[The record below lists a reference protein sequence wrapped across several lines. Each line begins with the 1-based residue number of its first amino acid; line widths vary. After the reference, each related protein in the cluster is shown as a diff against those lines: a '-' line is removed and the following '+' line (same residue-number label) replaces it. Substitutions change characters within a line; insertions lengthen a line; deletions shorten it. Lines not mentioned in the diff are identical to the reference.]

1 MEDKKVP
8 FEPLFEK
15 VKEYINTTL
24 ELTKLKTIDKASGI
38 ISALVVQIGIV
49 FLLSFFFLFINIGL
63 AYWIGELSGKIYIG
77 FFIVSGFYLLLSLFG
92 ILLFKSLK
100 RNLADTIIEQSL
112 KS

>member
-1 MEDKKVP
+1 MEEKKVP

-24 ELTKLKTIDKASGI
+24 ELTKLKIIDKASEVISTLVVRMGI
-38 ISALVVQIGIV
+38 I
-49 FLLSFFFLFINIGL
+49 LLFSFFFLFINIGL
-63 AYWIGELSGKIYIG
+63 AYWIGELTGRIYVG
-77 FFIVSGFYLLLSLFG
+77 FFIISGFYLLLSIIGL
-92 ILLFKSLK
+92 LLFKSLK